1 MDIGGGTS
9 LGLEGEEGT
18 DIGAA
23 AAAVWLRTGHEL
35 GFGET
40 ERGVVVGAVGDAE
53 LVRERQILAGGAGE
67 GEFAGGEV
75 VGEAGEFGRDADDG
89 CRAARGFELH
99 AIDGDYFEYCGRSQ
113 SLGFAR
119 VCI

>member
-53 LVRERQILAGGAGE
+53 LMRERQILAGGAGE

-75 VGEAGEFGRDADDG
+75 VGEAGDSGETPTMAAAR
-89 CRAARGFELH
+89 RAALNCTPSMVITSSI
-99 AIDGDYFEYCGRSQ
+99 ADGRK
-113 SLGFAR
+113 A
-119 VCI
+119 

>member
-40 ERGVVVGAVGDAE
+40 EGA
-53 LVRERQILAGGAGE
+53 LSLAPSAM
-67 GEFAGGEV
+67 
-75 VGEAGEFGRDADDG
+75 
-89 CRAARGFELH
+89 
-99 AIDGDYFEYCGRSQ
+99 Q
-113 SLGFAR
+113 S
-119 VCI
+119 